1 MIKDLS
7 LLFGIAFI
15 ANYLVF
21 AFVNWDIAWV
31 ASVDAVMRVTFVLF
45 YVAIC
50 CIAAFAYLES
60 KEKSKWT
67 E

>member
-15 ANYLVF
+15 ANYLAF
-21 AFVNWDIAWV
+21 AFAHWDISWA
-31 ASVDAVMRVTFVLF
+31 AHVDTVMRVTFLIV

-50 CIAAFAYLES
+50 SIAAFAYLES
-60 KEKSKWT
+60 KDKS
-67 E
+67 